1 MASETRPI
9 HEQLIR
15 LCQEELGAG
24 RWQPGQQ
31 FPSERELSARH
42 GVSRATANKV
52 LSKLASE
59 GWLEMRKGIGC
70 FVAERP
76 TLFTSLRRI
85 ESFTVFATE
94 QGYRPTTRLVEL
106 ESRHAASDIV
116 SAALGLPPGGRVISM
131 KRLRLIDNEP
141 VILEERW
148 LPAALYPRLARR
160 ELEGSFYQLCR
171 ERYGLIVQREEA
183 EVRAAIAPPWP
194 GVSWAAPALRL
205 EGVGFD
211 GGGQPLWY
219 QVLHYRGDR
228 FTLSNVVDSAAA
240 VPRLA
245 LNLNS
250 IPSA

>member
-1 MASETRPI
+1 MAIETRTV
-9 HEQLIR
+9 HEQLIQ
-15 LCQEELGAG
+15 LCQEELEAG
-24 RWQPGQQ
+24 RWQAGQQ
-31 FPSERELSARH
+31 FPSERDLAARH

-94 QGYRPTTRLVEL
+94 QGYHPSTRLVEL
-106 ESRHAASDIV
+106 ESRHPASEGV
-116 SAALGLPPGGRVISM
+116 CAALRIPPGGRVIYM

-148 LPAALYPRLARR
+148 LPAALYPRLGRR

-171 ERYGLIVQREEA
+171 DRYGLIVQREEA
-183 EVRAAIAPPWP
+183 EVRAAIAPAWP

-205 EGVGFD
+205 EGIGFD
-211 GGGQPLWY
+211 GSGEPIWY

-228 FTLSNVVDSAAA
+228 FTLSNVVDRAAA
-240 VPRLA
+240 LPRLA
-245 LNLNS
+245 LNLDANR
-250 IPSA
+250 

>member
-1 MASETRPI
+1 MPGEPPTI
-9 HEQLIR
+9 HERLIR
-15 LCQEELGAG
+15 LCQEELAAG
-24 RWQPGQQ
+24 LWQPGQQ
-31 FPSERELSARH
+31 FPSERDLAGRH

-94 QGYRPTTRLVEL
+94 QGYRPSTRLVEL
-106 ESRHAASDIV
+106 ESRHVASDAV
-116 SAALGLPPGGRVISM
+116 SAALGVLPGGRVIYM
-131 KRLRLIDNEP
+131 KRLRLIDGEP

-148 LPAALYPRLARR
+148 LPAALYPRLGRR

-183 EVRAAIAPPWP
+183 EVRAAIAPAWP

-205 EGVGFD
+205 EGIGFD
-211 GGGQPLWY
+211 GQGQPLWY
-219 QVLHYRGDR
+219 QVLYYRGDR

-245 LNLNS
+245 LNLDA
-250 IPSA
+250 IR